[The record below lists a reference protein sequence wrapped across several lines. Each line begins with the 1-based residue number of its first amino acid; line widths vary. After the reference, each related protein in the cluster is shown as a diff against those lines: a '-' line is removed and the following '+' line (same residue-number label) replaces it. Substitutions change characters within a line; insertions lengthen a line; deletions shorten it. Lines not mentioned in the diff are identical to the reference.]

1 MKILVCFL
9 IAVIIIQL
17 FILWKYQRQVRDICR
32 QLSFLLKNDSNM
44 LVTGDTGFGGLKE
57 LMEILNQL
65 LLDHKE
71 EHKKYLE
78 KEQMISDTYTNLSH
92 DIRTPLTSLDG
103 YFQLLE
109 GCDDAAEQKHYMD
122 IIQERI
128 HSLKEMLEELF
139 LFTKL
144 KNESYHLELK
154 RCCLNQI
161 LKQTIFSYYDEWTAE
176 GIEPDIRI
184 TDQPLYVE
192 GNDSAL
198 QRVFRN
204 VIKNALDHGAD
215 GIGISLEERDGKS
228 LIRIWNGVK
237 DPEKIDPGKVFERF
251 YKADTARTRT
261 SSGLGLSIAKEF
273 TERMHGEIFAELQGN
288 IFCIEIHLNNTC
300 Q

>member
-9 IAVIIIQL
+9 IAVIIIQWL
-17 FILWKYQRQVRDICR
+17 ILWKYQRQVRDICR

-65 LLDHKE
+65 LLNRKK

-109 GCDDAAEQKHYMD
+109 ESEDAEEQKHYMD
-122 IIQERI
+122 IIQDRI

-144 KNESYHLELK
+144 KNESYHLEIK
-154 RCCLNQI
+154 CC
-161 LKQTIFSYYDEWTAE
+161 
-176 GIEPDIRI
+176 
-184 TDQPLYVE
+184 
-192 GNDSAL
+192 
-198 QRVFRN
+198 
-204 VIKNALDHGAD
+204 
-215 GIGISLEERDGKS
+215 
-228 LIRIWNGVK
+228 
-237 DPEKIDPGKVFERF
+237 
-251 YKADTARTRT
+251 
-261 SSGLGLSIAKEF
+261 
-273 TERMHGEIFAELQGN
+273 
-288 IFCIEIHLNNTC
+288 
-300 Q
+300 